1 MKNISYENL
10 NKKFLPA
17 LKSLSKDSKEDS
29 IALFRLGLES
39 NEPNQK
45 IPYNSLYLAFPGRL
59 IDRGI
64 IESLISVQASG
75 NTTGLMPL
83 IEKFKGEI
91 RFVFLNEPETN
102 SLKQY
107 FLNKLNAI
115 KKLKD

>member
-1 MKNISYENL
+1 
-10 NKKFLPA
+10 
-17 LKSLSKDSKEDS
+17 
-29 IALFRLGLES
+29 
-39 NEPNQK
+39 
-45 IPYNSLYLAFPGRL
+45 
-59 IDRGI
+59 
-64 IESLISVQASG
+64 
-75 NTTGLMPL
+75 MPL